1 MFSKKYYIMTPGPTE
16 IPSEILNAIISEEAN
31 LPNYQEIYEE
41 DVKLIE
47 KLLNVKGKTVIM
59 GGGSTVGLE
68 AVISTFIKKDSKTL
82 VLSAGYFG
90 DILEKL
96 VRYYSGN
103 VYVIR
108 EKQGKIPSLDR
119 IEDFLKRNNDLE
131 YVVLAHCETSA
142 GTMFNISEITKI
154 VRENS
159 NARIIVDA
167 VSTAG
172 AVPLSVGDEK
182 GVDAVVFGSQKVLN
196 MPPGLAI
203 VTLSENIVENMEK
216 IIARGFYL
224 NLKEW
229 LDFWENKRR
238 LPSTPPVNLLYGLRI
253 AVSRILKE
261 GLENVFRRHVY
272 VSSVLRRILKTMG
285 LRVVAESDE
294 IASPTV
300 TVAYVPSNVSSEKV
314 VNDLWRNYGILIS
327 KALGE
332 ISEKAIRIG
341 HMGVSA
347 TLDHIF
353 AVTYGLTK
361 TLQCYG
367 FKIDLSNVLAAF
379 F

>member
-1 MFSKKYYIMTPGPTE
+1 MTPGPTE
-16 IPSEILNAIISEEAN
+16 IPLEILNAITSEEAN

-68 AVISTFIKKDSKTL
+68 AVISTFIKKDSKVL

-90 DILEKL
+90 DILENL

-108 EKQGKIPSLDR
+108 EKQGKIPGLDR
-119 IEDFLKRNNDLE
+119 IEDFLRRNSDLE

-172 AVPLSVGDEK
+172 AIPLSVGGEK
-182 GVDAVVFGSQKVLN
+182 GIDAVVFGSQKVLN

-203 VTLSENIVENMEK
+203 VALSENIVENMEK
-216 IIARGFYL
+216 IVARGFYL
-224 NLKEW
+224 NLKVW

-238 LPSTPPVNLLYGLRI
+238 LPSTPPVNLLYGLKI

-353 AVTYGLTK
+353 TVTYGLTK
-361 TLQCYG
+361 TLQSYG